1 MANTF
6 ASPLPTNLLQ
16 SRYDALQL
24 NRIEFLLSQVVT
36 MLIGPGVPPGFHMGS
51 ATVEE
56 CDVGEPSQFVP
67 GLSSYTPVSS
77 SLSKS
82 KQRRFRA
89 ARIRK
94 QMWSKLHDEAAD
106 SSVLDCVPDVS
117 SDAKGTDDQA
127 AHNSLTEIAT
137 DDSCLA
143 QAGVADA
150 LQVMIKNPVTKLDL
164 YDKCQILVIYTAAD
178 ACQPFIVLSVN
189 PAEVQL
195 LYSEAKKRSI
205 QIRSYFD
212 KQYVRAEESKVDA
225 TLSDQATTTSV
236 TGEEESDDVLE
247 YPADQVQMMIQ
258 EMVLNFV
265 EQLSDSPRWQG
276 ATREEIK
283 RIAAEHQNSY
293 PLGDG
298 QLYSKAQ
305 MRELSVSICH
315 SCINAYVAPESS
327 P

>member
-1 MANTF
+1 M
-6 ASPLPTNLLQ
+6 
-16 SRYDALQL
+16 
-24 NRIEFLLSQVVT
+24 
-36 MLIGPGVPPGFHMGS
+36 
-51 ATVEE
+51 
-56 CDVGEPSQFVP
+56 
-67 GLSSYTPVSS
+67 
-77 SLSKS
+77 
-82 KQRRFRA
+82 
-89 ARIRK
+89 
-94 QMWSKLHDEAAD
+94 
-106 SSVLDCVPDVS
+106 
-117 SDAKGTDDQA
+117 
-127 AHNSLTEIAT
+127 
-137 DDSCLA
+137 
-143 QAGVADA
+143 
-150 LQVMIKNPVTKLDL
+150 
-164 YDKCQILVIYTAAD
+164 
-178 ACQPFIVLSVN
+178 
-189 PAEVQL
+189 
-195 LYSEAKKRSI
+195 
-205 QIRSYFD
+205 
-212 KQYVRAEESKVDA
+212 RAEESKVDA